1 MDSIGNRLQKLR
13 QKKADSLGLST
24 LKQAD
29 AAESMGY
36 SRARYSN
43 YENDIRLPHGEDLI
57 ILSDYYNTTIDY
69 ILKGKEPPLDQSDP
83 RFNNFKFALFNGENG
98 LSDEQKNDLLD
109 YYEFIKSKE
118 R

>member
-1 MDSIGNRLQKLR
+1 MDQ
-13 QKKADSLGLST
+13 
-24 LKQAD
+24 
-29 AAESMGY
+29 
-36 SRARYSN
+36 N
-43 YENDIRLPHGEDLI
+43 Y
-57 ILSDYYNTTIDY
+57 
-69 ILKGKEPPLDQSDP
+69 P